1 VPDATDQGGRP
12 ARVVPGG
19 SKPDVVKLLQSRANW
34 LSCRVLHC
42 CSVDLVVLK
51 VRLLPGSDRVA
62 DDSADSGL
70 CQKRKSP
77 IIAKYQTKRAL

>member
-1 VPDATDQGGRP
+1 MKKQPKS
-12 ARVVPGG
+12 PGAG
-19 SKPDVVKLLQSRANW
+19 CNESKGAAGTGHRLSEANVVKLLQSRANW

-51 VRLLPGSDRVA
+51 VRLHPDIDQIA

-70 CQKRKSP
+70 CHRN
-77 IIAKYQTKRAL
+77 